1 MLLSNLFIFCRM
13 FLKVF
18 LDFVM
23 INSEKSNNPNIKA
36 ARFEAIQP
44 SKRTNEIITC
54 KQFRMQLKKKKR
66 APILYCSVFNTFLER
81 FLIASYTQK
90 NIKPVII
97 LPCKNCVFI
106 LFCKVSSN
114 YRLVFFFVWL
124 NLLKIPPPP
133 AWTRRAASVSSRPDV
148 CGVSCGTT
156 RNFPRDG
163 GARERGRRS
172 AIGGWCYVGGPPK
185 RPPRRDCPAGRG
197 R

>member
-1 MLLSNLFIFCRM
+1 M
-13 FLKVF
+13 
-18 LDFVM
+18 
-23 INSEKSNNPNIKA
+23 
-36 ARFEAIQP
+36 
-44 SKRTNEIITC
+44 
-54 KQFRMQLKKKKR
+54 
-66 APILYCSVFNTFLER
+66 YCSVFNTFLER
-81 FLIASYTQK
+81 FLNASYTQK

-114 YRLVFFFVWL
+114 YRLVFVVWL

-197 R
+197 RWICAARTSPGSAAAGGTARSPAGRATRRCGGNWKKDFLNSIYFLYWFLFVIILFLGIYFLL